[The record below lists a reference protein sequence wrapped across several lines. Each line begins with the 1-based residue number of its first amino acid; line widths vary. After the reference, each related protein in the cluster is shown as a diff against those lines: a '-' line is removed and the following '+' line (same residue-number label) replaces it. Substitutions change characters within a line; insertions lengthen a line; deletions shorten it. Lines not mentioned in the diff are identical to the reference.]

1 MFEATYEITISL
13 VCIFVAGAMLGW
25 FLQEYF
31 NTLEKIREKEKELYS
46 WNVLDHVNCRCCI
59 GREYPEDG
67 VDDDE

>member
-1 MFEATYEITISL
+1 MVFTGIL
-13 VCIFVAGAMLGW
+13 
-25 FLQEYF
+25 

-67 VDDDE
+67 VDDDEQM